1 MTTATPTRDMT
12 VAEVLEQWPNAV
24 TVFQDFK
31 TACVGRSMAPFDTMV
46 DVAREYNLEL
56 REILAALE
64 EAVAD
69 S

>member
-31 TACVGRSMAPFDTMV
+31 TACVGCSMAPFDTMV